1 MHTHN
6 DVMDGQDEK
15 NVTSWRGGGE
25 TFYEK
30 TIFVVVKKYRV
41 VT

>member
-1 MHTHN
+1 
-6 DVMDGQDEK
+6 MDRMKKMTPHEE
-15 NVTSWRGGGE
+15 GGGE